1 MKEATKA
8 ERNHETQSPVSIPS
22 TASDKPKRIDAS
34 FSRSTERTMG
44 AIDTSTIP
52 INRST
57 VSNLSTDS
65 LAPRVTASETIR
77 ARISSISRQRN
88 DTVAPETIAEKRA
101 KYLSESHTGTSLMP
115 SANNPEASWSD
126 LKTVGEVHYNNVTLG
141 RSAVHEDPLKTVNG
155 KIDIEDT
162 GEKASEASS
171 TERNVEDHE
180 TQLQK
185 SNSSR
190 IVDVQEDNSLSSL
203 PSTSNRPTISATTKR
218 GSTKPLQID
227 DIQQVIGKVNVNEAE
242 AEKANEQ
249 STTLGADTV
258 RVTEATSTIDA
269 SSTNRIRNIEESTI
283 RVTEPEVYSTT
294 EEEPTT
300 TDEGDTTIVDDT
312 TTLSNDPLLIPTK
325 TKENLIAAETTTIIS
340 TTEDEIVPTTI
351 VAVSAKGD
359 ESKIQPETTQRVNAT
374 ETIKVTVST
383 GSNSN
388 TTPFMTTDID
398 STTQKITEML
408 TNPTKPITSK
418 PTENKDK
425 LVIPNEGDKGETV
438 STSTS
443 SSTST
448 TQRIVPKI
456 VPTMVHILTTLSES
470 EPTENGPSTPWIN
483 LATSSDS
490 VLRKI
495 PDIKSTVAIERQTEI
510 AQVPGGEPTDI
521 NAMIAICIS
530 VVAVVTLILLV
541 GFLYVM
547 RKRQKQ
553 MTYGQRCRPIGL
565 DAYSLDNISVYNS
578 VRRKS
583 GIRSSKRAFGN
594 AGFDDPGL
602 KNNPLNIT
610 QLATFSQKRV
620 SINDEFRD
628 VPTVTARIEEVPIG
642 CEDKNR

>member
-1 MKEATKA
+1 MKEATKI
-8 ERNHETQSPVSIPS
+8 EPNHDQTQSTSFIPS
-22 TASDKPKRIDAS
+22 TASEKPKRLDAT
-34 FSRSTERTMG
+34 FPRSTERAV

-57 VSNLSTDS
+57 ASILSAES
-65 LAPRVTASETIR
+65 SAPQITASETIR
-77 ARISSISRQRN
+77 ARISSIS
-88 DTVAPETIAEKRA
+88 PETIAEKRA
-101 KYLSESHTGTSLMP
+101 KYLSESHPGTSSTP
-115 SANNPEASWSD
+115 TANNAEASWSD

-141 RSAVHEDPLKTVNG
+141 KSAVQEDPIKTVNG

-162 GEKASEASS
+162 SEVSF

-218 GSTKPLQID
+218 SSTETLEND
-227 DIQQVIGKVNVNEAE
+227 EIQQGIQKVKLNEVVT
-242 AEKANEQ
+242 EKAKEQ
-249 STTLGADTV
+249 TTTLGAEIEK
-258 RVTEATSTIDA
+258 VTEATSTPVA
-269 SSTNRIRNIEESTI
+269 SATNRITNEDSTDK
-283 RVTEPEVYSTT
+283 VTEQDIFSTT
-294 EEEPTT
+294 EEESTT
-300 TDEGDTTIVDDT
+300 TDEGETTIMGDT
-312 TTLSNDPLLIPTK
+312 TTLSNAPSAKPTK
-325 TKENLIAAETTTIIS
+325 TKENLIVAETTTIIS
-340 TTEDEIVPTTI
+340 TTEEEIAPTTI
-351 VAVSAKGD
+351 VTAPAKGD
-359 ESKIQPETTQRVNAT
+359 DTKIEHKTTERVIPKEMSKPT
-374 ETIKVTVST
+374 EST
-383 GSNSN
+383 GSSSN
-388 TTPFMTTDID
+388 TTPFMTTDVD
-398 STTQKITEML
+398 STTQKMAETL
-408 TNPTKPITSK
+408 TNPTTITSK
-418 PTENKDK
+418 ATDKKDQ
-425 LVIPNEGDKGETV
+425 LVVQPEETKGETV
-438 STSTS
+438 LTSTS

-448 TQRIVPKI
+448 TQRIVPEI
-456 VPTMVHILTTLSES
+456 IPTMTHLLTTLSDAEPSES
-470 EPTENGPSTPWIN
+470 G
-483 LATSSDS
+483 AS

-495 PDIKSTVAIERQTEI
+495 PDIKSTVPIERQTEI
-510 AQVPGGEPTDI
+510 AQVPGGESTDI

-602 KNNPLNIT
+602 KNNPLNIA
-610 QLATFSQKRV
+610 QLAIFSQKRV
-620 SINDEFRD
+620 SINEEFRD